1 MRILSDL
8 SVAFYYYVVVLFH
21 ALEELHYIINA
32 HFLIYIFLMH
42 DLYLYQQIL
51 FLYFYHFFLF
61 KMDHL
66 LKRRNCM

>member
-1 MRILSDL
+1 
-8 SVAFYYYVVVLFH
+8 
-21 ALEELHYIINA
+21 
-32 HFLIYIFLMH
+32 MH

-66 LKRRNCM
+66 LKRRNCMWPLEMLISVNVPNWQPILFNRLLTVNKIRLFEIRTELY